1 MTLPTQYD
9 NLDDRIRYYDL
20 QLERDLDHLPSHP
33 LPAGYRFTLYRPGDR
48 ESWLAIEQSAKEFAT
63 RERGLELWA
72 QYFGSHEAELPRRM
86 VFVENAAGEKVATA
100 SAYFDVIHGDPS
112 GSGWLH
118 WVAVRRDCQGRGLSK
133 PLIAHTLQRMRDL
146 GYTHAKIP
154 TQTTSWLAVKVYLD
168 LGFLP
173 IPQNAAEARQGW
185 RIVSALT
192 GHPAL
197 RGFPPAS
204 PEEIQKDR

>member
-1 MTLPTQYD
+1 
-9 NLDDRIRYYDL
+9 
-20 QLERDLDHLPSHP
+20 
-33 LPAGYRFTLYRPGDR
+33 
-48 ESWLAIEQSAKEFAT
+48 
-63 RERGLELWA
+63 
-72 QYFGSHEAELPRRM
+72 M

>member
-63 RERGLELWA
+63 RERGLALWA
-72 QYFGSHEAELPRRM
+72 QYFGGHEGELPRRM

-118 WVAVRRDCQGRGLSK
+118 WVAVRRDRQGRGLSK
-133 PLIAHTLQRMRDL
+133 PLVAKALEVMARRGD
-146 GYTHAKIP
+146 THAKVP
-154 TQTTSWLAVKVYLD
+154 TQTTSWVAVKVYLD
-168 LGFLP
+168 LGFRP
-173 IPQNAAEARQGW
+173 IPQNAVNSREGW
-185 RIVSALT
+185 RIVRALT

-197 RGFPPAS
+197 GEFPPAAM
-204 PEEIQKDR
+204 EEILARP